1 MTSRSTVAPG
11 GTDPL
16 DLTIARI
23 LTVGSYLSVAL
34 IVVGVALMAV
44 DGRSPLDRPF
54 PGFDPTALGADIVAG
69 RPEGFLWLGLVIL
82 LATPA
87 TRVTASLVGY
97 IRTRER
103 QMIAVSIGIL
113 AVIFGGVVIG
123 VVLGTP
129 TAG

>member
-1 MTSRSTVAPG
+1 VSSPSTVVEG

-23 LTVGSYLSVAL
+23 LTVGSYLSVGFIA
-34 IVVGVALMAV
+34 IGVVLMAV
-44 DGRSPLDRPF
+44 NGRSPLDPP
-54 PGFDPTALGADIVAG
+54 PGFDPTALVREILEA
-69 RPEGFLWLGLVIL
+69 RPEGFLWLGLLIL

-87 TRVTASLVGY
+87 TRVAASLVGY
-97 IRTRER
+97 IRSRER
-103 QMIAVSIGIL
+103 QMTAVSIAIL
-113 AVIFGGVVIG
+113 VVIAGGVIIG

>member
-1 MTSRSTVAPG
+1 MSLRSTVAPG

-34 IVVGVALMAV
+34 IAVGVALMAV
-44 DGRSPLDRPF
+44 NGRSPLDTAPPFDATAIVGDILAARP
-54 PGFDPTALGADIVAG
+54 T
-69 RPEGFLWLGLVIL
+69 GFLWLGLLIL

-87 TRVTASLVGY
+87 TRVAASLIGY
-97 IRTRER
+97 VRSGER
-103 QMIAVSIGIL
+103 QMIVVSVAIL
-113 AVIFGGVVIG
+113 VVIFGGVVIG

-129 TAG
+129 AAG